1 MATLQQHHQAA
12 RPGNTITILCT
23 IYLRRSLMLY
33 AATISMERMN
43 GTEAGDDGQGIF
55 CNDKTRNDNCD
66 FKTGIL
72 SGLQMMF
79 NF

>member
-1 MATLQQHHQAA
+1 
-12 RPGNTITILCT
+12 
-23 IYLRRSLMLY
+23 MLY

-72 SGLQMMF
+72 SGLQMRF
-79 NF
+79 NFFSYFSENDTWAPECPTAKIHV

>member
-1 MATLQQHHQAA
+1 
-12 RPGNTITILCT
+12 
-23 IYLRRSLMLY
+23 MLY